1 VPISANERVPVKEP
15 AVFKAAIHT
24 PPAAQKSSQ
33 ARGNASRARL
43 LGPAIAVSIIVLVA
57 IWAAMRPFRPHPKS
71 LAAASSTVQT
81 ASQAPAAPPAGVQNP
96 TSSMTAT
103 AVLHQETPVL
113 SHSTRNSIHGQVK
126 VTVLVTVDR
135 SGNIVGEAVEN
146 RGSSKYFAR
155 LATDAAK
162 KWQFAATDTQE
173 PRQWLLTFEFTRA
186 GATAQAIPRSAGGSP
201 AARH

>member
-1 VPISANERVPVKEP
+1 
-15 AVFKAAIHT
+15 
-24 PPAAQKSSQ
+24 
-33 ARGNASRARL
+33 
-43 LGPAIAVSIIVLVA
+43 
-57 IWAAMRPFRPHPKS
+57 
-71 LAAASSTVQT
+71 
-81 ASQAPAAPPAGVQNP
+81 
-96 TSSMTAT
+96 MTAA
-103 AVLHQETPVL
+103 AVLHQENPVL

-135 SGNIVGEAVEN
+135 SGNVVGESVEN

-173 PRQWLLTFEFTRA
+173 PRQWLLEFEFTRG
-186 GATAQAIPRSAGGSP
+186 GAAAQAIPRSTGGPP